1 MLNETRALQMTS
13 LEKAR
18 PLNKAMATH
27 LTRLAVLLADPLRLK
42 IVGELYMREMS
53 PSQFFSRFGGGSVTR
68 VSRHFQALAE
78 HEWLE
83 LIREESGGRR
93 RGGVEHFYRAPEPAI
108 LNYEVFLELPYS
120 VRASFSAT
128 TFEQF
133 SDQAVEAASAGTF
146 GARPN
151 SYANCTSLA
160 IDRPG
165 SERVL
170 SAGEELFYALFKE
183 QADAKLRAFEAE
195 EELILA
201 TVAIGGFESP
211 SSTGIGDG
219 PPAAGLMEFGNGQ
232 MPFSWRV
239 SKILAD
245 DVCLA
250 IVTELNGRD
259 MSATQFHH
267 EFGGATRSGIH
278 RRFKML
284 AELDW
289 LGVVDEKSGGKRRG
303 ATERF
308 YRATKPAL
316 VDASGSWNVPE
327 AVKTMHGWRIFK
339 QFGDRVREA
348 LDAGTLD
355 ARYDRHLTWCGL
367 LLDQR
372 GWENVNARL
381 ERFFALALEESETAK
396 PRLADSN
403 DEALM
408 MTVALMAFE
417 SSKQS
422 AKKAP

>member
-1 MLNETRALQMTS
+1 MLSETRALQMTT
-13 LEKAR
+13 LEKTR
-18 PLNKAMATH
+18 PLSKATATR
-27 LTRLAVLLADPLRLK
+27 LSRLAVVLADPLRLK
-42 IVGELYMREMS
+42 IVSELYMWEMS
-53 PSQFFSRFGGGSVTR
+53 PSQFFNRFGGGSVTR

-78 HEWLE
+78 HGWIE

-93 RGGVEHFYRAPEPAI
+93 RGGVEHFYRATEPAV
-108 LNYEVFLELPYS
+108 LSYEVFLELPYS

-133 SDQAVEAASAGTF
+133 ADQVVEAAAAGTF
-146 GARPN
+146 GVSPN
-151 SYANCTSLA
+151 GYANCTSLI

-170 SAGEELFYALFKE
+170 AAAQELLDSLFEE

-201 TVAIGGFESP
+201 TVAIGGFDSP
-211 SSTGIGDG
+211 SSTRVGDS
-219 PPAAGLMEFGNGQ
+219 PPPAGLMEFGERQ

-239 SKILAD
+239 SKVLAD

-250 IVTELNGRD
+250 IVSELNGRE
-259 MSATQFHH
+259 MSATQFHN

-284 AELDW
+284 AELGW
-289 LGVVDEKSGGKRRG
+289 LGLVDKKSGGRRRG

-316 VDASGSWNVPE
+316 VDASGSWNVPK
-327 AVKTMHGWRIFK
+327 AVKAMPEWRAFEH
-339 QFGDRVREA
+339 FGDRVREA

-355 ARYDRHLTWCGL
+355 SRYDRHLTWCRL
-367 LLDQR
+367 LLDER
-372 GWENVNARL
+372 GWKNVNAGL
-381 ERFFALALEESETAK
+381 ERFYALALEEGEAAK
-396 PRLADSN
+396 PRLT
-403 DEALM
+403 DEEAEKVA

-417 SSKQS
+417 SPKTGP
-422 AKKAP
+422 KAP